1 MGGRLL
7 GLDVGDVRVGVAWT
21 DPAGLTV
28 APLGVFLRAGGAAE
42 GKIVALIG
50 EHHIERVVAGLPLSE
65 HNEETEQSQKIRR
78 FMRRVARRVPV
89 EVAFVDEYLTSCE
102 AAGLARGHST
112 DAVAAA
118 LILESYLKGTGRVG
132 E

>member
-1 MGGRLL
+1 MGTRLL

-21 DPAGLTV
+21 DPAGLIV
-28 APLGVFLRAGGAAE
+28 EPLGVFQRAGGAAE
-42 GKIVALIG
+42 GKIVALIS
-50 EHHIERVVAGLPLSE
+50 EHRIERVVAGLPLSE

-78 FMRRVARRVPV
+78 FMRRVARRAPV
-89 EVAFVDEYLTSCE
+89 QVAYVDEYMTSRE
-102 AAGLARGHST
+102 AEGLATAHPS

-118 LILESYLKGTGRVG
+118 LILESYLKGIGRLG